1 MTGGNGDAV
10 GGFLTAVLSFP
21 VVIFTP
27 LLVIVIGY
35 WLVVI
40 AGGADPDGDGGE
52 GAGGGFA
59 GLLGLGGAP
68 APVVLSLFVAVGWFA
83 ALAGQQLLGG
93 LPGWLL
99 LVAALVIAWV
109 LSRLAALALRRL
121 WPARVEPSRADFLGL
136 TCVIR
141 TGRVT
146 RTFGQ
151 AEVHAPDGSSA
162 VVQVR
167 QAGHDDLR
175 AGTLALLFDVDP
187 DGEFFWVVP
196 ADIATTPDL

>member
-1 MTGGNGDAV
+1 M
-10 GGFLTAVLSFP
+10 GGFLAAVLGFP

-27 LLVIVIGY
+27 LLVVVIGY

-40 AGGADPDGDGGE
+40 AGGADPDGHGGE
-52 GAGGGFA
+52 GAEGGFA

-68 APVVLSLFVAVGWFA
+68 APVVLTLFVAVGWFA
-83 ALAGQQLLGG
+83 ALAGNQVLGAV
-93 LPGWLL
+93 PGWLV
-99 LVAALVIAWV
+99 LVAALIAAWV
-109 LSRLAALALRRL
+109 LSRLSVVVLKRAL
-121 WPARVEPSRADFLGL
+121 PPRVEPSRADFLGL

-146 RTFGQ
+146 RDFGQ

-162 VVQVR
+162 IVQVR

-175 AGTLALLFDVDP
+175 AGTLALLFDADP
-187 DGEFFWVVP
+187 EGDFFWVIP
-196 ADIATTPDL
+196 ADIATTPDQ